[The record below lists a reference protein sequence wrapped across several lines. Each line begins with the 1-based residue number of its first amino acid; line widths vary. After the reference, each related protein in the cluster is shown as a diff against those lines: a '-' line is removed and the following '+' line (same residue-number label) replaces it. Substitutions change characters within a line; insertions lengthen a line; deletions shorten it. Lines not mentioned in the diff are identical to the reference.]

1 MPELWSTESVI
12 YALIVAV
19 WALSVVAAIE
29 WDRAHRARKMTE
41 WVDSVLA
48 HDDMR
53 MVHLNLIKV
62 TGPCEDEDCPCWEE
76 GYFARQRA
84 EAESYGR
91 V

>member
-1 MPELWSTESVI
+1 MPELWSNESVYLVAGI
-12 YALIVAV
+12 ALG
-19 WALSVVAAIE
+19 AISIAFVLE
-29 WDRAHRARKMTE
+29 WNRWRRDRSTKR

-53 MVHLNLIKV
+53 MVHLNLVKV
-62 TGPCEDEDCPCWEE
+62 IGPCEDEDCPCWEE

-84 EAESYGR
+84 EAEAYGR

>member
-19 WALSVVAAIE
+19 WALSIKAFIQ
-29 WDRAHRARKMTE
+29 WDRWSRYNKTEE

-53 MVHLNLIKV
+53 MVHLNLTKV
-62 TGPCEDEDCPCWEE
+62 IGPCKDEDCLCWEE

-84 EAESYGR
+84 EAELYGR